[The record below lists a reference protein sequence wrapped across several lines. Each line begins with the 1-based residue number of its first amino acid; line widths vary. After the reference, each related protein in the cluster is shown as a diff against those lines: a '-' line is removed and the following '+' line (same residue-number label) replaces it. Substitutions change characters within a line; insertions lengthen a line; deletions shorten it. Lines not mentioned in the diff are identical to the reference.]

1 MNGRSTLDYV
11 RKHFGVV
18 GPTRARSPFVP
29 TPVMG
34 RFHRQ
39 VKLAWCLE
47 LLGMAVPPQPDTAP
61 DDTDPTPP
69 SNREA
74 MVTPTRVSPDM
85 ARAGSSRSQ
94 NSRRCSRLSG
104 SRGERLD
111 GALSHERAGRAYQL
125 C

>member
-1 MNGRSTLDYV
+1 
-11 RKHFGVV
+11 
-18 GPTRARSPFVP
+18 
-29 TPVMG
+29 MG

-74 MVTPTRVSPDM
+74 MVTPTRVSPRCGTDRIVAVVEFPPM
-85 ARAGSSRSQ
+85 LPAERIKAGVEQCLGIDSS
-94 NSRRCSRLSG
+94 
-104 SRGERLD
+104 
-111 GALSHERAGRAYQL
+111 
-125 C
+125 